1 MPESADTTRLLIV
14 DDERVIADTLATIF
28 THAGYETRPAYS
40 AEEALALIEEWVP
53 HLALIDVVL
62 PGMNGIDLAIRLK
75 AEVPNCRL
83 TLFSGQAAAADL
95 LDHARRDG
103 HSLDIIPKPIHPT
116 ELLNLLGSQRMN

>member
-1 MPESADTTRLLIV
+1 MPEPAETIRLMIV

-28 THAGYETRPAYS
+28 LQSGYETRAVYS

-53 HLALIDVVL
+53 DLALIDVVL

-75 AEVPNCRL
+75 AELPDLRL
-83 TLFSGQAAAADL
+83 TLFSGQAATSDL

-103 HSLDIIPKPIHPT
+103 HDLEVIPKPIHPA
-116 ELLNLLGSQRMN
+116 ELLSLMASHRAN